1 MLAAC
6 YYVRRYETSHGKL
19 VQNVCDHACGSV
31 SPRPST
37 LCFNETALFIAL
49 TFCSLKNFVPFVYP
63 CPVDHCV
70 SSAVVVFFSLY
81 SAQILVKPEL
91 CHVRVS
97 REFYGEKNMKKKQVK
112 YF

>member
-1 MLAAC
+1 M
-6 YYVRRYETSHGKL
+6 YVGMKHHMVNWSKMYAITHA
-19 VQNVCDHACGSV
+19 VVC
-31 SPRPST
+31 PRPSA

-63 CPVDHCV
+63 CSVDHCV

-91 CHVRVS
+91 YHVQVS